1 MLFDHLHQFL
11 SALVQR
17 ANAGYVSV
25 LPNGN
30 KAKLGIITGL
40 GAIALRHCNL
50 GRTNDA
56 FCIHRSHATLCPVLQ
71 NVRTCKVQ
79 NVGRWRGFDKL
90 TSGLYCTSFPHLLQ
104 LCIGCI
110 ETFLFTGNEANL
122 TAGTATKPCHV
133 GAGAVGSA
141 AGLGMELAARKT
153 LQALKQ
159 ITVSIEIGGV
169 TGPPAWR
176 AVHPLIF
183 LPE

>member
-30 KAKLGIITGL
+30 EAKLGIITGL

-71 NVRTCKVQ
+71 NVRACKVQ

-122 TAGTATKPCHV
+122 TAGTATKPCHA
-133 GAGAVGSA
+133 GAGCPMLPTETPAETPVEPAGEMSAV
-141 AGLGMELAARKT
+141 
-153 LQALKQ
+153 
-159 ITVSIEIGGV
+159 VEIGGV

-176 AVHPLIF
+176 AVHP
-183 LPE
+183 

>member
-1 MLFDHLHQFL
+1 MGQNHSSSFTSSLMRNSMLFDHLHQFL

-40 GAIALRHCNL
+40 GVIALRHCNL

-71 NVRTCKVQ
+71 NVRACKVQ
-79 NVGRWRGFDKL
+79 NVGRWRGLDKL

-122 TAGTATKPCHV
+122 TAGTATKPCHI

-141 AGLGMELAARKT
+141 AGLGMELAARRGKHCM
-153 LQALKQ
+153 
-159 ITVSIEIGGV
+159 
-169 TGPPAWR
+169 R
-176 AVHPLIF
+176 
-183 LPE
+183 